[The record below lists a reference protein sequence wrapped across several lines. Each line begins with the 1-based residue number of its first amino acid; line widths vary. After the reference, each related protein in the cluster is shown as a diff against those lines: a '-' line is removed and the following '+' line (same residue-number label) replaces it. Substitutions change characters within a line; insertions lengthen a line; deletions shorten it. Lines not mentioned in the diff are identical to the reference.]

1 MIIRKATPSDASS
14 IQRLLVQLGYPDLS
28 ENDVVEKIKLYNQA
42 GYCMLVAENE
52 KKVVGF
58 ISLHWF
64 DLVHWKGKLGRIT
77 SFCIDEKFRS
87 KGVGQ
92 QLLQACEKLLLN
104 EGCAKIEVTSNVRRT
119 RAHTFYLKSGY
130 VEDSKR
136 FVKLSAQQTIKI

>member
-1 MIIRKATPSDASS
+1 MIIRKVTTSDANA

-42 GYCMLVAENE
+42 GYCMLVTETE
-52 KKVVGF
+52 MQVVGF

-64 DLVHWKGKLGRIT
+64 ELVHWKGKLGRIT

-92 QLLQACEKLLLN
+92 QLLQAGEKLLF
-104 EGCAKIEVTSNVRRT
+104 EKESVKIEVTSNARRT
-119 RAHTFYLKSGY
+119 QAHNFYLRAGY
-130 VEDSKR
+130 MEDSRR
-136 FVKLSAQQTIKI
+136 FVKYRS